1 MTQEDSN
8 NKHPK
13 TQPRLPELTLA
24 RDNKVVIVGGSV
36 AFATGLIMLLFG
48 LIREGLGHRVLAV
61 AMTLIVVSIVLA
73 YFNYLKP
80 ASIIITTA
88 AFIVMTFFLY
98 EGDGIHDASITAYSA
113 VVILGGLLLGEVGV
127 ISFGLLTTT
136 SLIVLAYAEYAGLL
150 VNKYSGL
157 FDLIDISVFWFLHLA
172 TSIIIYI
179 LVRRLSRI
187 ALESQIRE
195 KAFSNA
201 NAELFVLRDNLQNR
215 INQRTSTLEEQ
226 NTNLQAAARVA
237 HEILAA
243 KDVSQSLEMSVKLIA
258 SEFNYD
264 HVSIFLL
271 NEKKDH
277 ALLQAVSSLEGKK
290 MLEEHYELPIDR
302 TSVVGI
308 VAADKKTRVAFNQ
321 EADMDFFDNPNLPD
335 IQSEMALPLMVQD
348 EIIGI
353 LDIQSRQSEA
363 FGQTEITIFQSL
375 TNQLALTIQNVR
387 LIEEAQINLAQ
398 LELIISEQ
406 SREVWDQYLE
416 RQSHG
421 FIYTPLG
428 VKPLRASKAE
438 EKSGEER
445 SGAEKAEIPI
455 SLRGKKIGSISLQR
469 LARNWTK
476 KEKALLDDVATQIG
490 LAIENA
496 RLLNETREQARQEQL
511 ISEVSSK
518 MRETLDMDTVL
529 KTAIEEMRKTFN
541 LKEVEVRLTSSDNN
555 KGKN

>member
-8 NKHPK
+8 NKHPE

-136 SLIVLAYAEYAGLL
+136 SLIILAYAEYAGLL

-187 ALESQIRE
+187 ALEAQIRE

-264 HVSIFLL
+264 HASIFLL

-277 ALLQAVSSLEGKK
+277 ALLQAASSLDGKK

-308 VAADKKTRVAFNQ
+308 VAADKKPRVAFNQ

-363 FGQTEITIFQSL
+363 FGQTEITIFRSL

-406 SREVWDQYLE
+406 SREVWDQYLK

-428 VKPLRASKAE
+428 VKPLRASKGE
-438 EKSGEER
+438 EMSVEER